1 MLILSRA
8 ARQSVVIGDA
18 ITMTVER
25 IAESDD
31 GQRVRG
37 ATVRFGFE
45 APRYV
50 SVCRNELLPKPP
62 QPDKPARVTQRRQR
76 QSGQVVGL
84 SDVVM
89 GLRIQVPRKVPVSHN
104 GTRTVGYHL
113 DEEEDSSPK
122 TVHHITCHKNDRIT
136 ICNNICIAVLDFQRF
151 VCNEPGP
158 SHATADTGFAAN
170 GSSMVSEAPCKLLK

>member
-1 MLILSRA
+1 MLILSRG

-62 QPDKPARVTQRRQR
+62 RPDKPARVAQRRQR
-76 QSGQVVGL
+76 QAGQIVGL
-84 SDVVM
+84 SDVVTR
-89 GLRIQVPRKVPVSHN
+89 LRIQVPRKVPVSHN
-104 GTRTVGYHL
+104 GTRTVGDPL
-113 DEEEDSSPK
+113 DEGHGGPK
-122 TVHHITCHKNDRIT
+122 TVHYITCHKNDRIT

-151 VCNEPGP
+151 VCSEPGP
-158 SHATADTGFAAN
+158 SHAAAETGFVAAS
-170 GSSMVSEAPCKLLK
+170 SSMVSEAPCKLLK

>member
-25 IAESDD
+25 IAGVDD
-31 GQRVRG
+31 GQRVSG

-62 QPDKPARVTQRRQR
+62 RPGKPTRVTQRRPR
-76 QSGQVVGL
+76 QPGQIVGL
-84 SDVVM
+84 SGVVIL
-89 GLRIQVPRKVPVSHN
+89 LRIQVPRKVPVAHN
-104 GTRTVGYHL
+104 GTRTVGVTL
-113 DEEEDSSPK
+113 DEGDGGPR
-122 TVHHITCHKNDRIT
+122 TVHHITCHKHDRIT
-136 ICNNICIAVLDFQRF
+136 ICNNIGIAILNFQRF
-151 VCNEPGP
+151 ICSEPAP
-158 SHATADTGFAAN
+158 SNAVAETGFAADD
-170 GSSMVSEAPCKLLK
+170 SSTVSEVPCKLLK